1 MIKRSIEIGS
11 DRRSG
16 EKMGQYNEC
25 NWRRDDIYVSLWP
38 FSHRQQLKVYTGPA
52 PGTLGTFS
60 WYTGARKITQSPHRN
75 QRRT

>member
-38 FSHRQQLKVYTGPA
+38 FSHRQ
-52 PGTLGTFS
+52 
-60 WYTGARKITQSPHRN
+60 
-75 QRRT
+75 